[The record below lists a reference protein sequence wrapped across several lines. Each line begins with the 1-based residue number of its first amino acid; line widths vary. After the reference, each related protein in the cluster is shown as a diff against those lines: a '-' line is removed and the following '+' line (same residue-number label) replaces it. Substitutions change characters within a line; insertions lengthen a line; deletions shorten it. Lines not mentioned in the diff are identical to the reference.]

1 MELKEF
7 YEKVGGDYEDV
18 LRRLPAVGMVKK
30 FVRKFM
36 EDPSY
41 GRLQTALEQE
51 DIPIAFREA
60 HTIKGTAANLGLDTL
75 AVAATALTEELRA
88 ATVLPEQKYVDAV
101 VDAYDRTICA
111 IRQIA

>member
-18 LRRLPAVGMVKK
+18 LRRLSAVGMVKK

-36 EDPSY
+36 EDSSY

-51 DIPIAFREA
+51 DIPLAFREA
-60 HTIKGTAANLGLDTL
+60 HTIKGTAANLGLNTL
-75 AVAATALTEELRA
+75 AATVTVLTEELRE
-88 ATVLPEQKYVDAV
+88 ATVLPKQNYIDAV